1 MNLSEVLSR
10 SAEAL
15 WHVLAVGLVLGVG
28 LPALFALGIRFGHG
42 HRVAAAEPGQASSV
56 RASSSAGPV
65 AAALCFGLCVLAV
78 VGGIIVIIW
87 GRTLFA
93 G

>member
-1 MNLSEVLSR
+1 VSVSEVLSR

-42 HRVAAAEPGQASSV
+42 HRVAATAPV
-56 RASSSAGPV
+56 RAATASTSSAGLVV
-65 AAALCFGLCVLAV
+65 AVLCFGLCVVAV

>member
-1 MNLSEVLSR
+1 VSLSEVLSR

-28 LPALFALGIRFGHG
+28 LPALFAVGIRCAHG
-42 HRVAAAEPGQASSV
+42 QRVAAAAPA
-56 RASSSAGPV
+56 RATAGSSSAGLV
-65 AAALCFGLCVLAV
+65 AAGLCFALCVLAV
-78 VGGIIVIIW
+78 VGGIVVIIW